1 MSQCRSKPL
10 NCLIDRRRRRSG
22 QYIVPSVY
30 GDDAGLIGALAL
42 AGAGLK
48 AADEPRP
55 TTGVSSAPAAAAAM
69 DPWID
74 GMTEQQGA
82 EWRQR
87 NRGVGGALRWLLG
100 PERSAKIDASAGPA
114 DAFVKLLSG
123 KPAVPAKL

>member
-1 MSQCRSKPL
+1 
-10 NCLIDRRRRRSG
+10 
-22 QYIVPSVY
+22 
-30 GDDAGLIGALAL
+30 
-42 AGAGLK
+42 
-48 AADEPRP
+48 
-55 TTGVSSAPAAAAAM
+55 M